1 MATYTSAEAAK
12 LLKAIEEEIKE
23 LRAEEER
30 VATFNAAV
38 EEDPESVRPEYSY
51 ADTQERIDSLTKR
64 LRKVKHAINVFNT
77 TQVIPE
83 FDITIDEMLILIPQL
98 TAKKKKLAAMAGR
111 LPKERA
117 SGGRFSE
124 PKFIDYTYANYDVK
138 QVKDDLKKAAAEL
151 SKAQLALDK
160 VNTTVTFEISD

>member
-1 MATYTSAEAAK
+1 MAKYTSAEAAK

-23 LRAEEER
+23 LRADEER
-30 VATFNAAV
+30 MATFNAAV

-51 ADTQERIDSLTKR
+51 ADTQQKLDALSARV
-64 LRKVKHAINVFNT
+64 RKVKHAINVFNT

-160 VNTTVTFEISD
+160 VNTTVSFEIPD

>member
-1 MATYTSAEAAK
+1 MAAYTSAEAAK
-12 LLKAIEEEIKE
+12 LLKGLEEEIKE

-38 EEDPESVRPEYSY
+38 EEDPEDVRPEYSY
-51 ADTQERIDSLTKR
+51 AGMQQR
-64 LRKVKHAINVFNT
+64 LDALSARVRKVKHAINVFNT
-77 TQVIPE
+77 ATVIPE
-83 FDITIDEMLILIPQL
+83 FDITIDEMLVLIPQL

-117 SGGRFSE
+117 ESRGFSE

-138 QVKDDLKKAAAEL
+138 AAKAYHRKAAEEL
-151 SKAQLALDK
+151 AKAQLALDR
-160 VNTTVTFEISD
+160 VNSTVRFEIPD

>member
-23 LRAEEER
+23 LRSDEDR

-38 EEDPESVRPEYSY
+38 EEDPESVRPDYSY
-51 ADTQERIDSLTKR
+51 KETQEKLDALARR
-64 LRKVKHAINVFNT
+64 VRKVKHAINVFNT
-77 TQVIPE
+77 TTVIPE

-98 TAKKKKLAAMAGR
+98 TAKKKKLSAMAAK

-117 SGGRFSE
+117 QGNRFSE

-138 QVKDDLKKAAAEL
+138 KAKEDLKKVASEL

-160 VNTTVTFEISD
+160 VNTTVSFEIPD

>member
-12 LLKAIEEEIKE
+12 LLKGIEEEIKE
-23 LRAEEER
+23 LRSDEDR

-38 EEDPESVRPEYSY
+38 DEDPENVRPEYSY
-51 ADTQERIDSLTKR
+51 KKTQEKLNALAERV
-64 LRKVKHAINVFNT
+64 RKVKHAINVFNAT
-77 TQVIPE
+77 TVIPE

-98 TAKKKKLAAMAGR
+98 TAKKKKLSAMAAR

-117 SGGRFSE
+117 SSGRFSE

-138 QVKDDLKKAAAEL
+138 QAKEDLKRAAAEL
-151 SKAQLALDK
+151 SKAQLALDL
-160 VNTTVTFEISD
+160 VNSTVKFEIPD

>member
-23 LRAEEER
+23 LRSDEDR

-38 EEDPESVRPEYSY
+38 EEDTESVRPEYSY
-51 ADTQERIDSLTKR
+51 KETQEKLDALADRV
-64 LRKVKHAINVFNT
+64 RKVKHAINVFNT
-77 TQVIPE
+77 TTVIPE
-83 FDITIDEMLILIPQL
+83 FNITIDEMLVLIPQL
-98 TAKKKKLAAMAGR
+98 TARKKKLSAMAAR
-111 LPKERA
+111 LPKNRA

-138 QVKDDLKKAAAEL
+138 QAKEDLKKAAAEL

-160 VNTTVTFEISD
+160 VNTTVKFEIPD

>member
-23 LRAEEER
+23 LRNEEER

-51 ADTQERIDSLTKR
+51 TETQEKIDSLTAR

-83 FDITIDEMLILIPQL
+83 FDITIDEMLVLIPQL
-98 TAKKKKLAAMAGR
+98 TAKKKKLAGMAAR
-111 LPKERA
+111 LPKQRA
-117 SGGRFSE
+117 ESRGYSE

-138 QVKDDLKKAAAEL
+138 MVKEDLKKAAAEL
-151 SKAQLALDK
+151 SRAQLALDK
-160 VNTTVTFEISD
+160 VNTTVSFEIPD

>member
-12 LLKAIEEEIKE
+12 LLKALEEEIKE
-23 LRAEEER
+23 LRADEER

-51 ADTQERIDSLTKR
+51 ADTQQKLDALTSR

-77 TQVIPE
+77 TQVVPE
-83 FDITIDEMLILIPQL
+83 FDITIDEMLVLIPQL
-98 TAKKKKLAAMAGR
+98 TAKKKKLAAMAAR

-117 SGGRFSE
+117 AAGRFSE

-138 QVKDDLKKAAAEL
+138 TAKEDLKKVAAEL
-151 SKAQLALDK
+151 SKAQLAIDL
-160 VNTTVTFEISD
+160 VNTTVSFEIPD

>member
-23 LRAEEER
+23 LRSDEDR

-38 EEDPESVRPEYSY
+38 EEDPESVRPDYSY
-51 ADTQERIDSLTKR
+51 KETQEKLDALARR
-64 LRKVKHAINVFNT
+64 VRKVKHAINVFNT
-77 TQVIPE
+77 TTVIPE

-98 TAKKKKLAAMAGR
+98 TAKKKKLSAMAAR
-111 LPKERA
+111 LPKNRA
-117 SGGRFSE
+117 SAGRFSE
-124 PKFIDYTYANYDVK
+124 PKFIDYTYANYNVK
-138 QVKDDLKKAAAEL
+138 QTKDDLKKAATEL

-160 VNTTVTFEISD
+160 VNTTVSFEIPD

>member
-23 LRAEEER
+23 LQADEER

-51 ADTQERIDSLTKR
+51 KETQEKLNALTTR
-64 LRKVKHAINVFNT
+64 LRKVKHSINTFNT
-77 TQVIPE
+77 TQVVPE
-83 FDITIDEMLILIPQL
+83 FDITIDEMLVLIPQL
-98 TAKKKKLAAMAGR
+98 TAKKKKLAKMAER
-111 LPKERA
+111 LPKQRA
-117 SGGRFSE
+117 ESGRFSE

-138 QVKDDLKKAAAEL
+138 AVKEDLKRAATEL
-151 SKAQLALDK
+151 SKAQLALDL
-160 VNTTVTFEISD
+160 VNTTVSFEIPD

>member
-23 LRAEEER
+23 LRDDEER

-38 EEDPESVRPEYSY
+38 EENPDSVRPEYSY
-51 ADTQERIDSLTKR
+51 TETQEKINALTAR

-98 TAKKKKLAAMAGR
+98 TARKKKLSAMAGR

-138 QVKDDLKKAAAEL
+138 TAKEDLRKAAAEL
-151 SKAQLALDK
+151 SRAQLALDK
-160 VNTTVTFEISD
+160 VNTTVSFEIPD